1 MQSEKTALTAIESFQ
16 FHFPN
21 CAKLEEEK
29 REYTKQQDC
38 TAHTAM

>member
-1 MQSEKTALTAIESFQ
+1 MQSEKTAHTAIESFH

-21 CAKLEEEK
+21 CAKLEEGR
-29 REYTKQQDC
+29 REYTKQKDC